1 MHARSFS
8 RDLEEI
14 PEGEL
19 QQEGCLSDPECW
31 FGDFLAGWVQVQISK
46 EVHTFPVQ
54 GPFQSLLHVRCA
66 AASRGKCKQARIC
79 GVKMKYQI
87 RKSKQWYIKWK
98 TVMRLIFLCLTPAFC
113 KALQIQFYV
122 TFPSAVVCVDWQG
135 VWRRA
140 VWPHCRKGLL
150 HRDGCQSAHSASFGR
165 SQLFALH
172 GHSTQRSKGTA
183 VFDIHSQTSFL
194 LLLVLMSWLHF

>member
-1 MHARSFS
+1 MNFNRKAVWAIRSVG
-8 RDLEEI
+8 LEI
-14 PEGEL
+14 
-19 QQEGCLSDPECW
+19 
-31 FGDFLAGWVQVQISK
+31 FVQVQISK
-46 EVHTFPVQ
+46 EAHTFPVQ
-54 GPFQSLLHVRCA
+54 GPFHSLLHVRRA

-150 HRDGCQSAHSASFGR
+150 HRDGCQSAYSASFGR

-183 VFDIHSQTSFL
+183 VFDIHSQTSFFVGVDEL
-194 LLLVLMSWLHF
+194 TALLVLNQETSSVTL